1 MSKDMA
7 TIQQKVRLTPEA
19 HRFLAEEAR
28 SQYRS
33 LARHMDF
40 ILEDYYRQRSKP
52 AEVPSESQK
61 KKPLFKAI
69 EEALDNGDTFA

>member
-52 AEVPSESQK
+52 TEVPSESQ

-69 EEALDNGDTFA
+69 EEVLDNDDTFA